1 MTITNTKSSLPLPPG
16 NFGLPFVGETISFL
30 TDNTFAETREKK
42 YGKIYKSHIFGSP
55 TVFLAGAEA
64 NKFLFSNEN
73 KYFSA
78 TWPKSTRILLG
89 PNSLSVQQGSLH
101 QQRRRLLAQ
110 AFQPRALANY
120 APTMET
126 TTASYLEKWAK
137 MGTLTWYPEIRDYTF
152 DIASRLF
159 MGSDGGSQTK
169 LASLFE
175 EWVKGLFSIPVSL
188 PWTKFGKSLRCRQKL
203 LQHIEEIVLQRQQQQ
218 NLGEDALGIL
228 LQARD
233 EDGNA
238 LPLDE
243 LKDQILLLL
252 FAGHETLTSAIASF
266 CLLVTQNPNVLT
278 RIREEQKQFSSTEP
292 LTTENLKQ
300 MTYLEQVLKEVL
312 RLIPPVGGGFRQVI
326 QDCEFGGYSIPK
338 GWLIQYQIGKT
349 QQDETLYPEHNNF
362 DPDRFAPE
370 NAVDKQKIFGYIPF
384 GGGMRECLGK
394 EFARLE
400 MKIFAAK
407 LLRGYEWELLP
418 EQDLS
423 IVAVPTPNP
432 RDGLKIKLWHLDR
445 REKD

>member
-1 MTITNTKSSLPLPPG
+1 MTLTNTKFPLPPG
-16 NFGLPFVGETISFL
+16 NFGLPLVGETISFL
-30 TDNTFAETREKK
+30 NDENFAEKREKK
-42 YGKIYKSHIFGSP
+42 YGKIYKSHIFGNP
-55 TVFLAGAEA
+55 TIFLAGAEA

-73 KYFSA
+73 KYFTA

-89 PNSLSVQQGSLH
+89 PGSLSVQQGSLH

-120 APTMET
+120 TPTMET
-126 TTASYLEKWAK
+126 MTASYLEKWAG

-175 EWVKGLFSIPVSL
+175 GLVKGLFSIPLSL
-188 PWTKFGKSLRCRQKL
+188 PWTRFGKALRCRQKL
-203 LQHIEEIVLQRQQQQ
+203 LQYIEEIVLRRQQEA
-218 NLGEDALGIL
+218 NFGEDALGIL

-233 EDGNA
+233 EEGNG

-266 CLLVTQNPNVLT
+266 CLLITQHPDVLT
-278 RIREEQKQFSSTEP
+278 RAREEQKQFSSTEP
-292 LTTENLKQ
+292 LTTESLKQ

-338 GWLIQYQIGKT
+338 DWLVQYQIGKT
-349 QQDETLYPEHNNF
+349 HQDETLYPDNKNF
-362 DPDRFAPE
+362 DPERFAPE

-423 IVAVPTPNP
+423 LVAVPTAHP
-432 RDGLKIKLWHLDR
+432 RDGLKVKLGKLGR
-445 REKD
+445 GE